1 VYSPFDVNNR
11 HQLRVINN
19 ETRQIVFFVIRTVN
33 RFARNISGADGIG
46 GVVAVPADGGKE
58 ARANAVQGTVAGGDV
73 YLPDEHHAKYPD
85 GRVGAAWVP
94 AFVHECTSFPKGEN
108 DDQVDGM
115 TQHLNAVSGSYAARL
130 KSAMGNGRRRHRQ
143 YKV

>member
-1 VYSPFDVNNR
+1 MANLP
-11 HQLRVINN
+11 L
-19 ETRQIVFFVIRTVN
+19 
-33 RFARNISGADGIG
+33 ALIG

-73 YLPDEHHAKYPD
+73 YLPDEQHAKYPD

-94 AFVHECTSFPKGEN
+94 AFVHECTSFPKGEI

-115 TQHLNAVSGSYAARL
+115 TQHLNAVGQSRAARAL
-130 KSAMGNGRRRHRQ
+130 VAVLANASPQGVGK
-143 YKV
+143 